1 VRLLIVEDEPRMAA
15 LIQRGLEED
24 GYVVDIA
31 RTGPEAVWQ
40 ATESSYDAVVLDR
53 MLPGLDGVE
62 VCRRLRAGRRW
73 MPVLMLTA
81 RTSVD
86 DRVLG
91 LDAGADDYLTK
102 PFSFAEL
109 SARLRALI
117 RRGAG
122 ERPTELALAD
132 LRLEP
137 ATRRVWRG
145 EAEVEL
151 SAKEFALLEVFLRN
165 PDQVLTRLQILENV
179 WDVAYDA
186 GSNIVDQYVL
196 YLRRK
201 IDRPFGVR
209 QLETVRGVGYRLLP
223 QPLPDA
229 APSGPA
235 TLR

>member
-1 VRLLIVEDEPRMAA
+1 MAA

-31 RTGPEAVWQ
+31 RTGPEALWQ

-53 MLPGLDGVE
+53 MLPG
-62 VCRRLRAGRRW
+62 RARAGGGRWRGGGRGGRRGGGPARRW

-81 RTSVD
+81 RTSVG

-117 RRGAG
+117 RRGAS
-122 ERPTELALAD
+122 ERPTELTVGD
-132 LRLEP
+132 LRLDP
-137 ATRRVWRG
+137 ATHRAWRG
-145 EAEVEL
+145 DGEVEL
-151 SAKEFALLEVFLRN
+151 SANDFGLLTLFLRH
-165 PDQVLTRLQILENV
+165 PDRVLTRSQILDHV
-179 WDVAYDA
+179 WDFAYDG

-196 YLRRK
+196 
-201 IDRPFGVR
+201 
-209 QLETVRGVGYRLLP
+209 
-223 QPLPDA
+223 
-229 APSGPA
+229 
-235 TLR
+235 

>member
-1 VRLLIVEDEPRMAA
+1 MAA
-15 LIQRGLEED
+15 LLKRGLEED

-31 RTGPEAVWQ
+31 RTGPEALWR
-40 ATESSYDAVVLDR
+40 ATELTFDAVVLDR

-62 VCRRLRAGRRW
+62 VCRRLRAGGRW

-81 RTSVD
+81 RSSVD
-86 DRVLG
+86 DRVQG

-122 ERPTELALAD
+122 ERPTDLALAD
-132 LRLEP
+132 LRLDP

-145 EAEVEL
+145 EVEVEL
-151 SAKEFALLEVFLRN
+151 SAREFALLEVFLRN

-223 QPLPDA
+223 EPLPEA
-229 APSGPA
+229 AQ
-235 TLR
+235 

>member
-1 VRLLIVEDEPRMAA
+1 MAA
-15 LIQRGLEED
+15 LIQRGLGED

-31 RTGPEAVWQ
+31 RTGPEALWQ

-62 VCRRLRAGRRW
+62 VCRRLRGGRRW

-81 RTSVD
+81 RTSVG

-117 RRGAG
+117 RRGAS
-122 ERPTELALAD
+122 ERPNDLTVGG
-132 LRLEP
+132 LRLDP
-137 ATRRVWRG
+137 ATHRAWRG
-145 EAEVEL
+145 DGEVEL
-151 SAKEFALLEVFLRN
+151 SANDFGLLTLFLRH
-165 PDQVLTRLQILENV
+165 PDRVLTRSQILDHV
-179 WDVAYDA
+179 WDFAYDG

-196 YLRRK
+196 
-201 IDRPFGVR
+201 
-209 QLETVRGVGYRLLP
+209 
-223 QPLPDA
+223 
-229 APSGPA
+229 
-235 TLR
+235 

>member
-1 VRLLIVEDEPRMAA
+1 MVRLLIVEDEARMAD
-15 LIQRGLEED
+15 LLKRGLEED

-31 RTGPEAVWQ
+31 RTGPEALWL
-40 ATESSYDAVVLDR
+40 ATELSFDAVVLDR

-62 VCRRLRAGRRW
+62 VCRQLRAGRRW

-81 RTSVD
+81 RSSVD
-86 DRVLG
+86 DRVVG

-122 ERPTELALAD
+122 ERPTDLALAD

-145 EAEVEL
+145 DVEIEL
-151 SAKEFALLEVFLRN
+151 SAKEFALLEIFLRN

-186 GSNIVDQYVL
+186 GSNVVDQYVL

-223 QPLPDA
+223 QPLPEVA
-229 APSGPA
+229 
-235 TLR
+235 L

>member
-1 VRLLIVEDEPRMAA
+1 LIVEDEARMAA
-15 LIQRGLEED
+15 LIKRGLEED
-24 GYVVDIA
+24 GYVVDVA
-31 RTGPEAVWQ
+31 STGTEALWHGM
-40 ATESSYDAVVLDR
+40 ESSYDAVVLDR
-53 MLPGLDGVE
+53 MLPGMDGVE

-122 ERPTELALAD
+122 ERSTELTLAD
-132 LRLEP
+132 VRLDP

-145 EAEVEL
+145 EAEIEL

-179 WDVAYDA
+179 WDGAYDA

-209 QLETVRGVGYRLLP
+209 QLETVRGVGYRLLT

-229 APSGPA
+229 APSGRAP
-235 TLR
+235 RR

>member
-1 VRLLIVEDEPRMAA
+1 VRLLIVEDEVRMAA
-15 LIQRGLEED
+15 LLKRGLEED

-31 RTGPEAVWQ
+31 RTGPEALWR
-40 ATESSYDAVVLDR
+40 ATEFAYDAVVLDR

-62 VCRRLRAGRRW
+62 VCRELRAGRRW

-81 RTSVD
+81 RNSVN
-86 DRVLG
+86 DRVVG

-102 PFSFAEL
+102 PFSFVEL

-117 RRGAG
+117 RRGSS
-122 ERPTELALAD
+122 ERATDLVLAD
-132 LRLEP
+132 LRLDP

-145 EAEVEL
+145 DVEVEL
-151 SAKEFALLEVFLRN
+151 SVKEFALLEVFLRN
-165 PDQVLTRLQILENV
+165 PDQVLTRVQILENV
-179 WDVAYDA
+179 WDFGYEA
-186 GSNIVDQYVL
+186 GSNVVDQYVL

-223 QPLPDA
+223 QPVSEA
-229 APSGPA
+229 AVSQAGE
-235 TLR
+235 R